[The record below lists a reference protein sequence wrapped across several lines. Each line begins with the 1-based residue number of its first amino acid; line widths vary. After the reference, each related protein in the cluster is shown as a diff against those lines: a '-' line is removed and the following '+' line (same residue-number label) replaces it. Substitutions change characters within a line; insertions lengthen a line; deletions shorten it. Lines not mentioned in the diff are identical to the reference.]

1 MQCLTKEN
9 TMAKLE
15 KVVTA
20 ALLEGNIKV
29 IDYNMFITDLVKDLD
44 ELKALIRRN
53 GLMDSKLT
61 KDVES
66 KIHQLEM
73 QATDWK
79 TRVDIPRNKAA
90 HIIIMLEQE
99 Q

>member
-1 MQCLTKEN
+1 
-9 TMAKLE
+9 MAKLE

-44 ELKALIRRN
+44 ELKVMIRRN
-53 GLMDSKLT
+53 GLMDAKLT
-61 KDVES
+61 KDLEN
-66 KIHQLEM
+66 KITQLEM

-79 TRVDIPRNKAA
+79 ARVDIPRNKAA

-99 Q
+99 